1 MHLCLVGQ
9 NVCVNLMVK
18 YCQRILP
25 ELAIYVR
32 RGWFVMISLTGIY
45 FHIASNYQASPNVLQ
60 LLFFKKPDQLH
71 YKVHIIYHGCFTKLN
86 VEKTHISTRFDKDCN
101 NILFNIIIIDIRQQT
116 GVSERS
122 KICCLITYIY
132 LTASI
137 YHILYYLEQ

>member
-1 MHLCLVGQ
+1 MNASLFGGPECMCESDGEVLPTYTTRTCHLCQERLVCNDFQ
-9 NVCVNLMVK
+9 N
-18 YCQRILP
+18 
-25 ELAIYVR
+25 
-32 RGWFVMISLTGIY
+32 
-45 FHIASNYQASPNVLQ
+45 HIASNYQASPNVLQ

-71 YKVHIIYHGCFTKLN
+71 LKVHIYHGCFTKLN
-86 VEKTHISTRFDKDCN
+86 AEITHTSTRFDKDCN

>member
-1 MHLCLVGQ
+1 MFWSAAAWV
-9 NVCVNLMVK
+9 
-18 YCQRILP
+18 IL
-25 ELAIYVR
+25 Y
-32 RGWFVMISLTGIY
+32 
-45 FHIASNYQASPNVLQ
+45 
-60 LLFFKKPDQLH
+60 FKKPDKLH
-71 YKVHIIYHGCFTKLN
+71 YKVHIIYHGCFIKLN

-101 NILFNIIIIDIRQQT
+101 NILFNTITIDIGQQT